1 MRSKFAV
8 ATFALAITLMAGT
21 PLAHADN
28 FCLSTR
34 PRPICPQVR
43 HDGLPYDA
51 ANLEFDKNQEQV
63 KWVFNEIF
71 SPGVVSKFSIVSDFG
86 PLNLNNCLSGGGDRC
101 AWIWTGNTETLIAGQ
116 FPHPD
121 EEGFMNAV
129 LQDTARR
136 GPITD
141 CARGD
146 IQIQFTCD
154 LGIVHQYDTS
164 ITAIYSA
171 KTGGFI
177 EGFDHGGFPRDATE
191 ITFPAGEPPTDTPE
205 PSSLLLLG
213 TAVLGLGY
221 FGRKRSA

>member
-21 PLAHADN
+21 PLAHADS
-28 FCLSTR
+28 FVCPPGQDQFAPKCVTTDFLTTR
-34 PRPICPQVR
+34 QI
-43 HDGLPYDA
+43 
-51 ANLEFDKNQEQV
+51 LEFDKNQEQV

-86 PLNLNNCLSGGGDRC
+86 PLNLNNCLSGGVDRC

-177 EGFDHGGFPRDATE
+177 EGFDQGGFPRDATE

-205 PSSLLLLG
+205 PSSLLLCTG
-213 TAVLGLGY
+213 VLGLGY
-221 FGRKRSA
+221 FGRKRLA